1 MTDKVFT
8 ETVRIIA
15 AKAEV
20 DPDSITTQTEL
31 ETLDIQSLDLAEVIF
46 ELEDAFDIE
55 IEMNAASAFDT
66 LKTVGDVCDA
76 VRTLRD
82 A

>member
-20 DPDSITTQTEL
+20 DPASITAETEL

-55 IEMNAASAFDT
+55 IEMNAASAFDS
-66 LKTVGDVCDA
+66 LKTVGDVCDS
-76 VRTLRD
+76 VRELSG

>member
-1 MTDKVFT
+1 MADKVFT

-20 DPDSITTQTEL
+20 DASTITNDTEL

-55 IEMNAASAFDT
+55 IEMNAASAFDS
-66 LKTVGDVCDA
+66 LKTVGDVCA
-76 VRTLRD
+76 SVRELS
-82 A
+82 AA

>member
-15 AKAEV
+15 EKAEV
-20 DPDSITTQTEL
+20 DPQSITTQTEL

-66 LKTVGDVCDA
+66 LKTVGDVCDS
-76 VRTLRD
+76 VRALRN